1 VYDLTPPPVFSV
13 DTKGQVFTSQC
24 TQQNTNIQKGK
35 QTAINDHDA
44 IYAEGD
50 DDGDGC
56 IFFDMGEADFAT
68 MEEIRRKEDE
78 EIAEKIEEMRRKR
91 EDPMLHCEGD
101 TDIEDLY
108 VTEDN
113 ANEVQASAE
122 PELEAS

>member
-1 VYDLTPPPVFSV
+1 
-13 DTKGQVFTSQC
+13 
-24 TQQNTNIQKGK
+24 
-35 QTAINDHDA
+35 
-44 IYAEGD
+44 
-50 DDGDGC
+50 
-56 IFFDMGEADFAT
+56 M
-68 MEEIRRKEDE
+68 